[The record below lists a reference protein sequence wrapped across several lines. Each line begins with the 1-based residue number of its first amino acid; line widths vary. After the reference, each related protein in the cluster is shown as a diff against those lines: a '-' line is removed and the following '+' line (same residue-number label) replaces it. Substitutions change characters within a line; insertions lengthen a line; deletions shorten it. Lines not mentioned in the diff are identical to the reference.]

1 MESDTDLGAVCLS
14 KSEVSSFSGII
25 SVRSSVNVK
34 GGAEECE
41 TGQNDHGNPFPLPKP
56 ATADITTTSEEEMT
70 GDDQAIASKRVGTS
84 TPALVRV
91 NTPPSKSTQAFKA
104 EAEARDEA
112 LEETEPVPVYR
123 RSSSC
128 PYPTRS
134 DATDT
139 ALVTASVQRSQSCPG
154 SLSAAEST
162 VGIQAGSWYWSGS
175 QVSGL
180 GRTSDEIITVLRGVR
195 FKQIN
200 SEINASLSKLYNAR
214 LHHYN
219 IIVCIGQ
226 EKELLYP
233 FSKVPPPGKCLLS
246 SAEV

>member
-1 MESDTDLGAVCLS
+1 MEAKEEDTDKRRAVFLL
-14 KSEVSSFSGII
+14 KSEFSSDII
-25 SVRSSVNVK
+25 NAKRW
-34 GGAEECE
+34 EREREE
-41 TGQNDHGNPFPLPKP
+41 TGWNDLGNPFPLPKP
-56 ATADITTTSEEEMT
+56 ATADATTTSEEEIT
-70 GDDQAIASKRVGTS
+70 GDDQAIASKRVGAS

-175 QVSGL
+175 QGL
-180 GRTSDEIITVLRGVR
+180 GQTSDEIITFLRGKR

-200 SEINASLSKLYNAR
+200 SEINASLSKLRYI
-214 LHHYN
+214 Y
-219 IIVCIGQ
+219 
-226 EKELLYP
+226 
-233 FSKVPPPGKCLLS
+233 
-246 SAEV
+246 